1 MPSLKVISETPV
13 TMAELKEN
21 IARIKA
27 RDKELGYRSNKTE
40 EYLNQF
46 ALLTATEAETLRN
59 ELEKLEIPRMRPEHL
74 VKLIDLLPITQEEV
88 KTLLSGYSIT
98 ISNDNCKRIADL
110 VKEHQPKQKP
120 VTQPVPQPEAAE
132 PVEK

>member
-13 TMAELKEN
+13 TMAELKDN
-21 IARIKA
+21 LAKIKA
-27 RDKELGYRSNKTE
+27 RDKELSFRSGRTE

-46 ALLTATEAETLRN
+46 VLLTPKEAEALRK
-59 ELEKLEIPRMRPEHL
+59 ELEKLEIPRVKPEHII
-74 VKLIDLLPITQEEV
+74 KIIDLLPTTPEEV
-88 KTLLSGYSIT
+88 KTVLSGYSIT

-120 VTQPVPQPEAAE
+120 TPQPEAQPPAE
-132 PVEK
+132 Q

>member
-21 IARIKA
+21 LARIKA
-27 RDKELGYRSNKTE
+27 RDKELSFRSNRTE

-46 ALLTATEAETLRN
+46 VLLSAKEAEKLKG
-59 ELEKLEIPRMRPEHL
+59 ELEKLEIPRVKPEHL
-74 VKLIDLLPITQEEV
+74 IKIVDLLPTTPEEV
-88 KTLLSGYSIT
+88 KTVLSGYSVT
-98 ISNDNCKRIADL
+98 ISNENCKRIGDL

-120 VTQPVPQPEAAE
+120 TPQPEAEPPAE
-132 PVEK
+132 Q